1 MASIHKE
8 FIIDAPV
15 DHVWDALRDVGAV
28 HERLVPGVLLDT
40 VVEGDTRTVT
50 FANGLIVRE
59 KIVDIDDERRRVA
72 YSASGGQLTYHHASM
87 QAIDDGDGR
96 CRFVWITDLQP
107 DAKKETIAA
116 LVDMGSATIARTLEA
131 SCCSRL

>member
-15 DHVWDALRDVGAV
+15 QRVWEALREVGAV
-28 HERLVPGVLLDT
+28 HERLVPGVLVNT
-40 VVEGDTRTVT
+40 IMEGDTRTVT
-50 FANGLIVRE
+50 FANGLVVRE
-59 KIVDIDDERRRVA
+59 KIVDVDEECRRVA
-72 YSASGGQLTYHHASM
+72 YSASGAQLSYHHASM

-107 DAKKETIAA
+107 DSKRETIAA
-116 LVDMGSATIARTLEA
+116 LVDMGSETIARTLT